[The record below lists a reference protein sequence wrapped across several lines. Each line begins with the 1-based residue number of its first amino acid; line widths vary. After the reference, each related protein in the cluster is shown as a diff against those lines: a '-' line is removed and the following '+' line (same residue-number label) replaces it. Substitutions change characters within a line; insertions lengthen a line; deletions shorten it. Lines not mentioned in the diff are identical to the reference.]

1 MDMADFAP
9 TGNTRLFAVVGDP
22 IGQVLSPPVITRL
35 FAARG
40 ADAVLV
46 PAHVSPADIGE
57 IFDAMLK
64 IRNVGGLLVTVPHKQ
79 AAFAAC
85 TTRTD
90 RADFVGSV
98 NVMVRTGEGWRGDNT
113 DGLGYLDGI
122 EAEGFAVA
130 GQRVLLVGCGGAG
143 SAIALEILER
153 GAAEL
158 AIHDIDIPRRDTI
171 IARLD
176 RKFPGRVRAGGTD
189 PSGFDL
195 IANATP
201 LGMRAEDPLPVDV
214 SRLGPEQFVACVVTK
229 PEIPPLIAEARKRG
243 CRTMTGAGMF
253 AAQATTL
260 VKFLLS
266 EVDGTQSLIKKDRAF
281 VS

>member
-1 MDMADFAP
+1 MADFAP

-35 FAARG
+35 FAERG

-46 PAHVSPADIGE
+46 PAHVSPTDIGE
-57 IFDAMLK
+57 IFHAMLK

-79 AAFAAC
+79 AAFAVCA
-85 TTRTD
+85 TRTD
-90 RADFVGSV
+90 RAEFVGSV
-98 NVMVRTGEGWRGDNT
+98 NVMVRTGEGWHGDNT

-122 EAEGFAVA
+122 EKEGTSVA
-130 GQRVLLVGCGGAG
+130 GKRVLLVGCGGAG

-158 AIHDIDIPRRDTI
+158 AIHDIDIPRRDAI
-171 IARLD
+171 IARLEQ
-176 RKFPGRVRAGGTD
+176 RFPGRVRIGGTD

-201 LGMRAEDPLPVDV
+201 LGMRVEDPLPVEV
-214 SRLGPEQFVACVVTK
+214 SRLAADQFVACVVTK
-229 PEIPPLIAEARKRG
+229 PEMPPLIEGARKRG

-266 EVDGTQSLIKKDRAF
+266 EVDGTQSLIKKDRPF